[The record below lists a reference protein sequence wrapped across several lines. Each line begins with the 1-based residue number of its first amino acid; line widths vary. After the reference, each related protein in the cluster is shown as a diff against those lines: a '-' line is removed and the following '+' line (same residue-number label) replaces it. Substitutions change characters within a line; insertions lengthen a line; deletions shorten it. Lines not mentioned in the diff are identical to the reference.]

1 MKALIFAAGLGTRLK
16 PFTDTMPKAL
26 LPLAGHTLLEYQIAK
41 LKSAGITDIIINVHH
56 FADKIMDY
64 VHAHDNFGCN
74 IMFSDERDQLLE
86 TGGGLRKAWHT
97 LNTSTQQHN
106 NISLLAL
113 NADILSTIRLED
125 VLAEYTRLQTAPSL
139 QHPTSNSAAVQ
150 HPTALLVVKSRQ
162 TSRYLC
168 FDDNRRLIGWTN
180 LATGETRP
188 APSPLNVKPSTLNV
202 KPSTLNV
209 KPSTLNVKR
218 STLLAF
224 SGMQILSP
232 SVLPMLD
239 AYAAE
244 VGDKFSVIDF
254 YLSALNDA
262 AFYGF
267 EPQGDLLDVG
277 KIDQL
282 SEAERFAE
290 QLPFNMYDNINN

>member
-1 MKALIFAAGLGTRLK
+1 MYALIFAAGLGTRLK

-41 LKSAGITDIIINVHH
+41 LKAAGITDIIINVHH
-56 FADKIMDY
+56 FAEKIMDY
-64 VHAHDNFGCN
+64 VHARENFGCH
-74 IMFSDERDQLLE
+74 IMFSEERDGLLE
-86 TGGGLRKAWHT
+86 TGGGLRKAW
-97 LNTSTQQHN
+97 NTFAADSN
-106 NISLLAL
+106 EPLLAL

-125 VLAEYTRLQTAPSL
+125 VIAEYNRFLTAPAL
-139 QHPTSNSAAVQ
+139 QLPTSNSAAIQ
-150 HPTALLVVKSRQ
+150 QPTGLLVVKSRK

-168 FDDNRRLIGWTN
+168 FDDSRRLIGWTN
-180 LATGETRP
+180 LATGEIRP
-188 APSPLNVKPSTLNV
+188 APSPLNVKPSPLNV
-202 KPSTLNV
+202 KP
-209 KPSTLNVKR
+209 

-224 SGMQILSP
+224 SGMQLLSP
-232 SVLPMLD
+232 AVLPLLN

-244 VGDKFSVIDF
+244 AGDKFSVIDF

>member
-1 MKALIFAAGLGTRLK
+1 MYALIFAAGLGTRLK

-168 FDDNRRLIGWTN
+168 FDENRRLIGWTN

-188 APSPLNVKPSTLNV
+188 ASSP
-202 KPSTLNV
+202 LNV